1 MINNKS
7 VYEDTSL
14 HCKLVIVFNTFRA
27 IRDTL
32 YLLVLSADKLCKQFG
47 PRPGPTKCLDW
58 SESKLFDSNDVIPE
72 RCFQKSWFWK
82 KSADD
87 KKKHEKLPSRQ
98 WV

>member
-47 PRPGPTKCLDW
+47 PRPGPTKCLD
-58 SESKLFDSNDVIPE
+58 
-72 RCFQKSWFWK
+72 
-82 KSADD
+82 
-87 KKKHEKLPSRQ
+87 
-98 WV
+98 